1 MRECLLNLSN
11 MLSNENLQTKC
22 NRMKAVFL
30 IIDYVPHQENTIKK
44 LIEKTDCEVL
54 AFHAALFDKSIPE
67 IKKFETYQYNQFT
80 KEDILKKIK
89 KFQPDFIVTAG
100 WMIKEFIW
108 VCKQITKEGK
118 IPVVAQ
124 SDTPWYGKIT
134 QKINSAI
141 SPFHLSKA
149 FTHLW
154 VAGYQQ
160 YEYARK
166 LGFANN
172 KILMNSLSADVR
184 HFSKVNIENKKLE
197 YPRNLL
203 YIGRFSE
210 EKGIKILLN
219 AWEEIKDK
227 KNWKL
232 VFVGKGDLKSE
243 IDKCNDVVIK
253 DYMNQKDLLLEM
265 QNSGAFVLSS
275 ISESWG
281 LVLHEAA
288 SAGLP
293 IICTDVCGASP
304 HFVIN
309 NYNGYKV
316 KPDATLLKN
325 AIEKLINKTDEELLN
340 FSYNSRIL
348 GNSITQDT
356 SIANLLQVIS

>member
-1 MRECLLNLSN
+1 
-11 MLSNENLQTKC
+11 
-22 NRMKAVFL
+22 MKAVFL

-44 LIEKTDCEVL
+44 LVEKTNGEVL

-67 IKKFETYQYNQFT
+67 IKNFETHQYSQFT
-80 KEDILKKIK
+80 KQDILKKIK
-89 KFQPDFIVTAG
+89 DFQPDFIVTAG

-108 VCKQITKEGK
+108 ICKQITKEGK
-118 IPVVAQ
+118 IPVIAQ

-154 VAGYQQ
+154 VAGYYQ

-166 LGFANN
+166 LGFDNN
-172 KILMNSLSADVR
+172 KILLNSLSADVDLFNR
-184 HFSKVNIENKKLE
+184 VNIEEKKKS
-197 YPRNLL
+197 YPKNLL
-203 YIGRFSE
+203 FIGRFSE
-210 EKGIKILLN
+210 EKGIKELLN
-219 AWEEIKDK
+219 AWKNIQDK
-227 KNWKL
+227 KQWNL
-232 VFVGKGDLKSE
+232 VLIGRGDLKDE
-243 IDKCNDVVIK
+243 ISKNNDVIVK
-253 DYMNQKDLLLEM
+253 DYMSQENLLLEM
-265 QNSGAFVLSS
+265 QNSGAFILPSTF
-275 ISESWG
+275 EPWA

-316 KPDATLLKN
+316 KPDTALLKN
-325 AIEKLINKTDEELLN
+325 AIEKLISKTDDELLD
-340 FSYNSRIL
+340 FSYNSRTL